1 MGAQVSSQ
9 KVGAHENTNVAT
21 GGSTVNYTT
30 INYYKDSASNAASKQ
45 DFSQDP
51 SKFTEPV
58 KDVMLKSAPALNSP
72 NIEACGYSD
81 RVRQITLG
89 NSTITTQ
96 EAANAVVG
104 YGEWPSY
111 IKPQEANPVDAP
123 TEPDVSSNRFYTLE
137 SVSWSKDSKGWW
149 WKLPDCLKDMGLF
162 GQNMF
167 YHYLG
172 RSGYTIH
179 VQCNAS
185 KFHQGALAVFAVPE
199 CVFSGNAK
207 DKTNYTSYVN
217 ANPGEAGGV
226 FVSQYMPASTI
237 EEARRFSPIDYL
249 FGSGVLF
256 GNAFIYPHQIINLRT
271 NNSATLVLPY
281 VNSLSIDC
289 MARHN
294 NWGIVII
301 PVVPLDFADASSTQ
315 IPITVTI
322 APMFTEFNGL
332 RNITIPATQGLPT
345 MLTPGSNQFLT
356 SDDFQSPCA
365 LPEFDVTPP
374 IHIPGE
380 VRNMMEIAEVDSL
393 IPMNAVSGK
402 ANTMDMYRI
411 GLDSAASDLNKPIFC
426 LSLSP
431 ASDQRLQYT
440 LLGEVLNYYTHW
452 TGSIRFTFLFCGS
465 MMATGKLLLS
475 YSPPGAAPP
484 RTRKDAMLGT
494 HLIWDIG
501 LQSSATMVA
510 PWISNS
516 VYRRCVKDD
525 YTAGGYITCF
535 YQTKVVVPLSTP
547 TKMDMLAFVSA
558 CPDFSVRLLRDTT
571 HISQDKPIL
580 TQGIED
586 IIESVAQNALQLS
599 QPKPSQRPAITN
611 TVANTP
617 ASSGVNTQEVPA
629 LTAVET
635 GASGQAVPA
644 DVIETRKVI
653 NYKSRS
659 ESTIE
664 SFFARSACITIMSV
678 ENFNATEATDKKK
691 LFSVWEINYT
701 DTVQLRRKLEM
712 FTYSR
717 FDTEFTFVVTERYY
731 TQNSGHARNQVYQIM
746 YIPPGAPRPNA
757 WDDYTWQSSSN
768 PSIFYTYGSAPPRM
782 SVPFVGIANAYSH
795 FYDGFARVP
804 IKDESADS
812 GDAYYGQTSINDFGA
827 IALRVVNEHNPA
839 RITSRMRVYMKPKHV
854 RVWCPRPPRAVP
866 YNGTGVDIKENT
878 LTPITPVTSMTTYGF
893 GHQNKAV
900 YVAGYKICNY
910 HLATQEDMNN
920 AVNVMWNRDLLVA
933 QSNAQGTDTI
943 ARCRCRC
950 GVYYCESQRKYYP
963 VTVTGPTFQYMEAND
978 YFPAR
983 YQTHMLLGYG
993 FAEPGDCGGILRCNH
1008 GVMGI
1013 ITAGGN
1019 GIVAFADIRDLYMY
1033 EEEVMEQGV
1042 TDYVSRLGMAF
1053 GAGFSAEIANKVS
1066 EITASVQNVITDK
1079 LLKNL
1084 IKIVSA
1090 LVIVARNYEDSITVM
1105 ATLSLLGCDA
1115 SPWRWLKQKVCD
1127 MLEIP
1132 YVYKQS
1138 DSWLKKFTEACNAAK
1153 GLEWLANK
1161 ISRFI
1166 DWIRDKV
1173 IPEARDKLEYVTK
1186 LKQLELIENQMSTL
1200 HQSCPSQDQQEVL
1213 FNNIRWLAVKAR
1225 KFAPLYAA
1233 EARRIYSLENKIN
1246 NYIQFKTKHRI
1257 EPVCVLIH
1265 GTPGT
1270 GKSVA
1275 TGLIGRA
1282 IAKLENTSV
1291 YSLPPDPSHFDGY
1304 KQQGVVIMDDLN
1316 QNPDGEDMKLFCQM
1330 VSTVEFIPPMASLE
1344 EKGILFTSDYVLAST
1359 NSNTITPPTVSAS
1372 DALARR
1378 FAFDMDIYTMSEYS
1392 VKGRL
1397 NMALATQLCKDCHKP
1412 TNFSSCCPLV
1422 CGKAIQLMDRHT
1434 RVRYSVDQLT
1444 TMMINEKNRR
1454 HNIGSC
1460 LEALFQGP
1468 LEFKDLKIDV
1478 VTKPPP
1484 SAISDLLKAVDNDEV
1499 REYCKQQGWIVEAPS
1514 NSITIERH
1522 ISKAATILQAIS
1534 AFAVTAGMV
1543 YVVYKLFAGFQGA
1556 YTGLPTQKPKVPTI
1570 RTAKVQGPVFDY
1582 AVAMAKKNILTAT
1595 TMKGEFTM
1603 LGVHDRVAILPTH
1616 ANPGDT
1622 IVIAGKEVKIN
1633 DAKRLVDPNGVN
1645 LEITIV
1651 ELDRNEKFRDIRTHI
1666 PTQVMET
1673 SDAVLA
1679 VNTSKYPSMY
1689 IPVGSVTEQGML
1701 NLAGK
1706 PTNRTLM
1713 YNFPTKA
1720 GQCGGVLMATGK
1732 VIGIHIGGNGSHGFA
1747 AALKRSYFTEQQG
1760 EIQWMRP
1767 SKDAGYPIINAPTK
1781 TKLEPSA
1788 FFDVFPGE
1796 KEPAVLTKN
1805 DPRLKVD
1812 FEEAIFSK
1820 YVGNKITE
1828 MDEYIKEAV
1837 DHYAGQLMSL
1847 DIPTEQMCLED
1858 ALYGTDG
1865 LEALDLSTSAGY
1877 PYVAMGKK
1885 KRDILNKQTRD
1896 TKEMQRLL
1904 DKYGINLP
1912 LVTYVKDELRSKAKV
1927 EAGKSRLIE
1936 ASSLN
1941 DSVAMRQAFGNLYAT
1956 FHKNPGTVTG
1966 SAVGCDPDVFWSKIP
1981 VLLDGKLFA
1990 FDYTGYDASL
2000 SPVWFEALKAVLE
2013 KIGFGDRTDYID
2025 YLNHSHHLYRNKLYC
2040 VKGGM
2045 PSGCSGTSIFNS
2057 MINNIIIRTLMIK
2070 TYKGVDLDSL
2080 RMIAYG
2086 DDVLASYPHEIDA
2099 GLLAQAGKDYGLTM
2113 TPADKGTTFN
2123 EVTWESATFLKRFFR
2138 ADEQY
2143 PFLIHPVMPMKDIH
2157 ESIRWTK
2164 DPRNTQDHVRSL
2176 CLLAWH
2182 NGKEEYDK
2190 FLAQIRSVPIGRALL
2205 LPEYSTLRRRWLDSF

>member
-58 KDVMLKSAPALNSP
+58 KDIMLKSAPALNSP
-72 NIEACGYSD
+72 NVEACGFSD

-96 EAANAVVG
+96 EAANAVVA

-111 IKPQEANPVDAP
+111 IAPSEANPVDAP

-137 SVSWSKDSKGWW
+137 SVQWKKESKGWW

-162 GQNMF
+162 GQNMY

-172 RSGYTIH
+172 RSGYTVH

-199 CVFSGNAK
+199 CVFSGNSK
-207 DKTNYTSYVN
+207 EKTNYTSYVS
-217 ANPGEAGGV
+217 ANPGETGGT
-226 FVSQYMPASTI
+226 FKSQYTPGTTT
-237 EEARRFSPIDYL
+237 EDARTFSPIDYL

-256 GNAFIYPHQIINLRT
+256 GNAFIFPHQIINLRT

-345 MLTPGSNQFLT
+345 MLVPGSNQFLT
-356 SDDFQSPCA
+356 SDNFQSPCA

-380 VRNMMEIAEVDSL
+380 VKNMMEIAEVDSL
-393 IPMNAVSGK
+393 IPMNAVASK

-411 GLDSAASDLNKPIFC
+411 GLDSNESKLNAPIFC

-484 RTRKDAMLGT
+484 RTRKEAMLGT
-494 HLIWDIG
+494 HLIWDLG

-547 TKMDMLAFVSA
+547 TRMDMLAFVSA

-571 HISQDKPIL
+571 HISQSTPIQP
-580 TQGIED
+580 QGLED
-586 IIESVAQNALQLS
+586 LIESVAQNALQIS
-599 QPKPSQRPAITN
+599 QPRPTQRPSITN
-611 TVANTP
+611 TAADTP
-617 ASSGVNTQEVPA
+617 ATSGVNSQEVPA

-635 GASGQAVPA
+635 GASGQAVPS

-653 NYKSRS
+653 NYKTRS

-664 SFFARSACITIMSV
+664 SFFGRSACITIISV
-678 ENFNATEATDKKK
+678 ENFNATELADKKK

-717 FDTEFTFVVTERYY
+717 FDTEFTFVLTERYY

-746 YIPPGAPRPNA
+746 YIPPGAPRPSA

-768 PSIFYTYGSAPPRM
+768 PSIFYTYGCAPPRM

-804 IKDESADS
+804 IKDDTADA
-812 GDAYYGQTSINDFGA
+812 GDTYYGQTSINDFGA

-839 RITSRMRVYMKPKHV
+839 RITSRMRVYMKPKHI

-866 YNGTGVDIKENT
+866 YNGTGVDIKEGT
-878 LTPITPVTSMTTYGF
+878 LAPITPVTSMTTYGF
-893 GHQNKAV
+893 GHRNKAV

-910 HLATQEDMNN
+910 HLATPEDHSK
-920 AVNVMWNRDLLVA
+920 AVSIMWNRDLMVA
-933 QSNAQGTDTI
+933 ESRAQGTDTI
-943 ARCRCRC
+943 ARCNCRT
-950 GVYYCESQRKYYP
+950 GVYYCESRRKYYP
-963 VTVTGPTFQYMEAND
+963 ITITPPTFQYMEAND
-978 YFPAR
+978 YYPAR
-983 YQTHMLLGYG
+983 YQTHMLLGHG

-1008 GVMGI
+1008 GVIGI

-1019 GIVAFADIRDLYMY
+1019 GIVAFADIRDLWVY
-1033 EEEVMEQGV
+1033 EEEAMEQGISS
-1042 TDYVSRLGMAF
+1042 YIESLGAAF
-1053 GAGFSAEIANKVS
+1053 GSGFTNQIGEKVAELTSMVTS
-1066 EITASVQNVITDK
+1066 TITEK
-1079 LLKNL
+1079 LLKTL
-1084 IKIVSA
+1084 VKIIST
-1090 LVIVARNYEDSITVM
+1090 LVIISRNYEDTTTVL
-1105 ATLSLLGCDA
+1105 ATLALLGCDC
-1115 SPWRWLKQKVCD
+1115 SPWQWIKKKACD
-1127 MLEIP
+1127 ILEIP
-1132 YVYKQS
+1132 YVMRQG

-1153 GLEWLANK
+1153 GLEWISTK
-1161 ISRFI
+1161 ISKFI
-1166 DWIRDKV
+1166 DWLKEKV
-1173 IPEARDKLEYVTK
+1173 IPEARDKVEYVTK
-1186 LKQLELIENQMSTL
+1186 LKQLGVLENQINTI
-1200 HQSCPSQDQQEVL
+1200 HQSCPSQEQQEVL
-1213 FNNIRWLAVKAR
+1213 FNNVRWLAIQSR
-1225 KFAPLYAA
+1225 RFAPLYAA
-1233 EARRIYSLENKIN
+1233 EAKRILKLENTIN
-1246 NYIQFKTKHRI
+1246 NYIQFKSKHRI
-1257 EPVCVLIH
+1257 EPVCMLIH

-1270 GKSVA
+1270 GKSIA
-1275 TGLIGRA
+1275 TSLIGRA
-1282 IAKLENTSV
+1282 IAERENTSV
-1291 YSLPPDPSHFDGY
+1291 YSLPPDPTHFDGY

-1316 QNPDGEDMKLFCQM
+1316 QNPDGNDMKLFCQM

-1359 NSNTITPPTVSAS
+1359 NSSTIAPPTVAHS
-1372 DALARR
+1372 DALTRR
-1378 FAFDMDIYTMSEYS
+1378 FAFDMEVYTMSEHS
-1392 VKGRL
+1392 IKGKL
-1397 NMALATQLCKDCHKP
+1397 NMATATQLCKDCP
-1412 TNFSSCCPLV
+1412 NPANFKKCCPLI
-1422 CGKAIQLMDRHT
+1422 CGKALQLMDKNT
-1434 RVRYSVDQLT
+1434 RQRFTLDEIT
-1444 TMMINEKNRR
+1444 TLIVNEKNRR
-1454 HNIGSC
+1454 ANIGNC
-1460 LEALFQGP
+1460 MEALFQGP
-1468 LEFKDLKIDV
+1468 LQYKDIKIDIKE
-1478 VTKPPP
+1478 TPAPEY
-1484 SAISDLLKAVDNDEV
+1484 INDLLQAVDSQEV
-1499 REYCKQQGWIVEAPS
+1499 RDYCEKKGWIVKMD
-1514 NSITIERH
+1514 NNMIVERNLNR
-1522 ISKAATILQAIS
+1522 AMTILQAVTT
-1534 AFAVTAGMV
+1534 FAAVAGVV
-1543 YVVYKLFAGFQGA
+1543 YVMYKLFAGQQGA
-1556 YTGLPTQKPKVPTI
+1556 YTGLPNKKPNVPTI
-1570 RTAKVQGPVFDY
+1570 RTAKVQGPGFDY
-1582 AVAMAKKNILTAT
+1582 AVAMAKRNILTAT
-1595 TMKGEFTM
+1595 TSKGEFTM
-1603 LGVHDRVAILPTH
+1603 LGVHDNVAILPTH
-1616 ANPGDT
+1616 SHPGDT
-1622 IVIAGKEVKIN
+1622 IVIDGKEVEVV
-1633 DAKRLVDPNGVN
+1633 DAKALEDQAGTN

-1651 ELDRNEKFRDIRTHI
+1651 TLKRNEKFRDIRPHI
-1666 PTQVMET
+1666 PTQITET
-1673 SDAVLA
+1673 NDGVLI
-1679 VNTSKYPSMY
+1679 VNTSKYPNMY
-1689 IPVGSVTEQGML
+1689 VPVGAVTEQGYL
-1701 NLAGK
+1701 NLGGRQTA
-1706 PTNRTLM
+1706 RTLM
-1713 YNFPTKA
+1713 YNFPTRA
-1720 GQCGGVLMATGK
+1720 GQCGGVITCTGK
-1732 VIGIHIGGNGSHGFA
+1732 VIGMHVGGNGSHGFA
-1747 AALKRSYFTEQQG
+1747 AALKRSYFTQSQG

-1767 SKDAGYPIINAPTK
+1767 SKEVGYPIINAPSK

-1788 FFDVFPGE
+1788 FHYIFEGV

-1805 DPRLKVD
+1805 DPRLKTD

-1828 MDEYIKEAV
+1828 VDEYMKEAV

-1847 DIPTEQMCLED
+1847 DINTEQMCLED
-1858 ALYGTDG
+1858 AMYGTDG

-1904 DKYGINLP
+1904 DTYGINLP
-1912 LVTYVKDELRSKAKV
+1912 LVTYVKDELRSKTKV
-1927 EAGKSRLIE
+1927 EQGKSRLIE

-1941 DSVAMRQAFGNLYAT
+1941 DSVAMRMAFGNLYAA
-1956 FHKNPGTVTG
+1956 FHKNPGVVTG
-1966 SAVGCDPDVFWSKIP
+1966 SAVGCDPDLFWSKIP
-1981 VLLDGKLFA
+1981 VLMEEKLFA

-2000 SPVWFEALKAVLE
+2000 SPAWFEALKMVLE
-2013 KIGFGDRTDYID
+2013 KIGFGDRVDYID
-2025 YLNHSHHLYRNKLYC
+2025 YLNHSHHLYKNKTYC

-2057 MINNIIIRTLMIK
+2057 MINNLIIRTLLLK
-2070 TYKGVDLDSL
+2070 TYKGIDLDHL
-2080 RMIAYG
+2080 KMIAYG
-2086 DDVLASYPHEIDA
+2086 DDVIASYPHEVDA
-2099 GLLAQAGKDYGLTM
+2099 SLLAQSGKDYGLTM
-2113 TPADKGTTFN
+2113 TPADKSATFQT
-2123 EVTWESATFLKRFFR
+2123 VTWENITFLKRFFR
-2138 ADEQY
+2138 ADEKY
-2143 PFLIHPVMPMKDIH
+2143 PFLVHPVMPMKEIH

-2182 NGKEEYDK
+2182 NGEEEYNK
-2190 FLAQIRSVPIGRALL
+2190 FLAKIRSVPIGRALL
-2205 LPEYSTLRRRWLDSF
+2205 LPEYSTLYRRWLDSF